1 MISSLMKKRFRKK
14 ARSRTPGKSK
24 RSPLPIGKLPTDILA
39 RCLDLAAVD
48 DPSIICG
55 PGIGADAAVLAPT
68 QTDMLVLTSDPIT
81 FTDANIGPHLLAINI
96 NDVVTTGGFPRWLV
110 LNLLLP
116 VGTTEKHVSEVFK
129 SIVDACRRYEI
140 LLVGGHTEITDAVT
154 RTVAVGTLV
163 GLARKDRRID
173 PSRSQPGDDILLIG
187 PIAIEG
193 TALLARE
200 RRDEIIENFGEE
212 FQKSAE
218 DLLEDPGICIS
229 DAALLACGRY
239 LAHAL
244 HDPTEGGL
252 ATALRELAAVTACGV
267 EVEVDKVEILP
278 QTATLC
284 EHFGID
290 PLGLLA
296 SGSLLAVLP
305 PGEAERLSRA
315 LRDQL
320 KISSSII
327 GRLTEDPQCV
337 WRKGDGQ
344 PGPIPVFPR
353 DEIVRVLEA

>member
-1 MISSLMKKRFRKK
+1 MICTPMKKRFRKK
-14 ARSRTPGKSK
+14 PRSRKPGKTEHSA
-24 RSPLPIGKLPTDILA
+24 LPIGKLPPDLLE
-39 RCLDLAAVD
+39 RCLDQAAAD
-48 DPSIICG
+48 DPSIIVG
-55 PGIGADAAVLAPT
+55 PQVGADAEILAPT

-81 FTDANIGPHLLAINI
+81 FTDEEVGPHLLAVNI

-116 VGTTEKHVSEVFK
+116 LSTTEEQVVDVFQ
-129 SIVDACRRYEI
+129 SIVGACRRYDI

-163 GLARKDRRID
+163 GLVRKDRRID

-200 RRDEIIENFGEE
+200 RREEIIDAFGPE
-212 FQKSAE
+212 FQKSAAG
-218 DLLEDPGICIS
+218 LLDNPGICIS
-229 DAALLACGRY
+229 DPALLACGRY

-252 ATALRELAAVTACGV
+252 ATALRELAAVTGCGV
-267 EVEVDKVEILP
+267 EVEVDQVEILP

-284 EHFGID
+284 EHFSID

-305 PGEAERLSRA
+305 PEEAESLSRA

-320 KISSSII
+320 SISSSVI
-327 GRLTEDPQCV
+327 GRLTPNSDCV
-337 WRKGDGQ
+337 WRRGKGSL
-344 PGPIPVFPR
+344 GPIPVFPR
-353 DEIVRVLEA
+353 DEIARVLEA